1 MIRPMTFAFLI
12 PLASALAGCETR
24 PAPAAYVT
32 PPIATDRLYT
42 PREAKPGRL
51 EYAQEPDT
59 FAPILTHR
67 VAYPTQDQANSAFDR
82 ENMTEYYPTKGP
94 YVIRATDPL
103 PSDRRAASVHLFACQ
118 PGVLNSITARIDP
131 ARGHAVHCA
140 TDFLDGQ
147 GRRLSRETVNYY
159 YYASAWHMRGTDAPT
174 TPAPWINPER
184 SPTDYFS
191 WLPFG
196 KRSTP
201 Y

>member
-1 MIRPMTFAFLI
+1 MVRANHIALFG
-12 PLASALAGCETR
+12 PLAALLSACAA
-24 PAPAAYVT
+24 PAPVAYVSS
-32 PPIATDRLYT
+32 PPVRDGLYT
-42 PREAKPGRL
+42 PAAITPGRL
-51 EYAQEPDT
+51 EYAREPDR

-67 VAYPTQDQANSAFDR
+67 VAYPTQDQASDAFDR
-82 ENMTEYYPTKGP
+82 DNMAAYYPTKGP

-103 PSDRRAASVHLFACQ
+103 PSDRRAASVHLFACR
-118 PGVLNSITARIDP
+118 PGVLNSVTGRIDP
-131 ARGHAVHCA
+131 ARAHGVHCA

-147 GRRLSRETVNYY
+147 GRPLSRETVNYY
-159 YYASAWHMRGTDAPT
+159 YYASAWHLRGTDALT